1 MKSADLLIITDY
13 LNWPHGTERHA
24 VELAL
29 AARRHG
35 MTVRIQTC
43 YYQNEL
49 SAWHGKLSDAGIF
62 VDSPLGP
69 RLKRFKGSSLLNQY
83 AVNRTIRAIN
93 QSGASIVWSPDGS
106 RLLCQVM
113 REKQKNWPPLFAH
126 EANAWFP
133 GTPYYPAEWPK
144 TILGLTGLSTH
155 GINQTKRALQSFPEM
170 EGRIASVWPSS
181 EMPEDLNS
189 GGSELGRPIRFGQ
202 FGRLVTQKGHFLSI
216 AALKRTIV
224 LGGDAELHIFGDGI
238 DRNHLLEIVRALD
251 VEDRVFFH
259 GQYLP
264 DDVGRLV
271 HGIDVGLVS
280 SIHEGFGLVM
290 LEMMSRSKPV
300 ISSDVGSAREVLEG
314 LGGGW
319 VVPVADTE
327 AMAQAMLSCCRNR
340 ASTLQKGQEA
350 REVWKKH
357 FTPEGMFSRYLDF
370 WKKCRARL

>member
-49 SAWHGKLSDAGIF
+49 SAWHEKLTDAGIF

-69 RLKRFKGSSLLNQY
+69 RLKRFNGSSVLNQY
-83 AVNRTIRAIN
+83 AVNRTIQAVIR
-93 QSGASIVWSPDGS
+93 SGASIVWSPDGS
-106 RLLCQVM
+106 RLLCRVM
-113 REKQKNWPPLFAH
+113 RERNKNWPPFFAH

-133 GTPYYPAEWPK
+133 GTPYYPEEWPK
-144 TILGLTGLSTH
+144 TLLALTGLSTH
-155 GINQTKRALQSFPEM
+155 GKLQTERALQNFPEM

-181 EMPEDLNS
+181 GIPDDVNS

-202 FGRLVTQKGHFLSI
+202 FGRLVTQKGHFLAI
-216 AALKRTIV
+216 AALKRTV
-224 LGGDAELHIFGDGI
+224 ALGGDAELHIFGDGI
-238 DRNHLLEIVRALD
+238 DRHNLLELVRALE
-251 VEDRVFFH
+251 VEGRVIFH

-264 DDVGRLV
+264 DAAGGLINS
-271 HGIDVGLVS
+271 IDVGLVS

-319 VVPVADTE
+319 VVPVADIE

-340 ASTLQKGQEA
+340 EVIFQKGQEA
-350 REVWKKH
+350 RAIWQKH
-357 FTPEGMFSRYLDF
+357 FTPESMFSRYLNF
-370 WKKCRARL
+370 WEKCGVRI